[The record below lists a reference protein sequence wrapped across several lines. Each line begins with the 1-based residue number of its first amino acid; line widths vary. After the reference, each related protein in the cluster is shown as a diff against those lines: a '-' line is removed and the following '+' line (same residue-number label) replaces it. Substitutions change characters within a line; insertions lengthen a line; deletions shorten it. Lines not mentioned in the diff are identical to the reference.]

1 MRLVVTGKNGQV
13 TRALQEIRA
22 PGIEIIALGRPD
34 FELAAPESVA
44 SALRAAQP
52 DVIVNAAAYT
62 AVDKAESEPDVAF
75 AINAEGARAVAEAAA
90 ALSVPLIQ
98 LSTDYVF
105 DGAKTAPYSET
116 DPPAPVSVYGAS
128 KLAGEAAVAMAT
140 PDHVILRL
148 AWVYSPFGAN
158 FVRTILRLAETRD
171 EIAVV
176 ADQSGGP
183 TSAHDIAASIAQI
196 GANLVARP
204 AARELRGVFHLSP
217 AGEANWAELAEAIL
231 QHSADRGGPSAR
243 VRPITTA
250 EYPTAAK
257 RPANSR
263 LDGAKLAAAHGVRLG
278 HWRTSLAV
286 CVDRLVSP
294 AETDTR

>member
-1 MRLVVTGKNGQV
+1 MRLVVTGTNGQV
-13 TRALQEIRA
+13 ARALLEMRA
-22 PGIEIIALGRPD
+22 PGIEIIAVGRPD
-34 FELAAPESVA
+34 FELAAPECVTPV
-44 SALRAAQP
+44 LRGAKP

-62 AVDKAESEPDVAF
+62 AVDKAESEPDAAF
-75 AINAEGARAVAEAAA
+75 AINEHGARAVAEAAA
-90 ALSVPLIQ
+90 ALGVPLIQ

-105 DGAKTAPYSET
+105 DGGRATPYSET

-128 KLAGEAAVAMAT
+128 KLAGEAAVAAVT
-140 PDHVILRL
+140 SDHVILRL

-158 FVRTILRLAETRD
+158 FVRTMLRLAETRD

-183 TSAHDIAASIAQI
+183 TSALDIAAAIAQI
-196 GANLVARP
+196 AANLATRP
-204 AARELRGVFHLSP
+204 DAEELRGVFHLSP
-217 AGEANWAELAEAIL
+217 AGEANWAELAGAIFD
-231 QHSADRGGPSAR
+231 AARARGGPSAR
-243 VRPITTA
+243 VRPISTA
-250 EYPTAAK
+250 EYLTAAK

-278 HWRTSLAV
+278 HWRKSLAV

-294 AETDTR
+294 AETDAR